1 MSTSGDSLRRSTRRN
16 GTNKKKR
23 GKFSPGDVVELSR
36 GGVVAH
42 GRLVIRLVE
51 DDPSSPWLVTFDD
64 QEFQDEEIH
73 DDALGAI
80 VTRADDSDNTGSKNG
95 DNKPK
100 TTKKKSLRHKP
111 LLPTRNNSDHK
122 AGSGSEESATPDSKK
137 KKRSPSLDH
146 QNHQQHHADE
156 RHSNADTDASS
167 PIDSGKNASSKVS
180 DREQRSRRRH
190 QGDADDAPS
199 TTLLKH
205 DHVRPVAPVLHPSKK
220 IKTKGGEEVVKI
232 PMLTGT
238 LYLYRGAKRRVAFIP
253 KI

>member
-1 MSTSGDSLRRSTRRN
+1 MSFLAGSQ
-16 GTNKKKR
+16 
-23 GKFSPGDVVELSR
+23 LSR

-51 DDPSSPWLVTFDD
+51 DDPASPWLVTFDD

-73 DDALGAI
+73 DDELGPV
-80 VTRADDSDNTGSKNG
+80 VTRADDSDNTASKSG
-95 DNKPK
+95 DNNKPK
-100 TTKKKSLRHKP
+100 TAKKKSLRHKP
-111 LLPTRNNSDHK
+111 QLPTRHNSSTDHK
-122 AGSGSEESATPDSKK
+122 AGSGSEESSTPDLKK

-146 QNHQQHHADE
+146 QNHHSDD
-156 RHSNADTDASS
+156 RHSNAADTDASS

-190 QGDADDAPS
+190 QSDADDAPS
-199 TTLLKH
+199 TTLLKN
-205 DHVRPVAPVLHPSKK
+205 DPARSLAPVFHPSKK

>member
-1 MSTSGDSLRRSTRRN
+1 MMHLNPQPILFLAALQLT
-16 GTNKKKR
+16 
-23 GKFSPGDVVELSR
+23 R
-36 GGVVAH
+36 GGAVAH

-73 DDALGAI
+73 DDALGPL
-80 VTRADDSDNTGSKNG
+80 VSRADDSDNTASKSG

-111 LLPTRNNSDHK
+111 PLPTRNNSDHK
-122 AGSGSEESATPDSKK
+122 AGSGSEESATPDLKK

-146 QNHQQHHADE
+146 HHHNHADE
-156 RHSNADTDASS
+156 RNSNADTDASS
-167 PIDSGKNASSKVS
+167 PIDSGKHNSSKVS

-190 QGDADDAPS
+190 QSDADDAPS
-199 TTLLKH
+199 STLLKQ
-205 DHVRPVAPVLHPSKK
+205 DHVRPAAPLFHPSKK

-238 LYLYRGAKRRVAFIP
+238 LYLYRGPKRRVAFIP